1 MGWSV
6 APGAEAGGRVLS
18 AHRFVPLRVKR
29 VIEETFDSRS
39 FVFDVPASLSDEF
52 SYRPGQF
59 CTFRVHIDGRPLLR
73 SYSMSSAPETDPDLT
88 VTVKRVP
95 GGAVSNWLVDRVE
108 AGDKLEVTRPAGVF
122 CLSQSTAP
130 VVAFCGG
137 SGVTPILSLA
147 KSALASTA
155 RRVTILYANRDR
167 RSVIFGTDLE
177 VLSERHGPRLEVLW
191 HFDSDSGLIDPAS
204 VAALAEREPEADFY
218 ICGPTP
224 FMDMVESRLLV
235 SAIRNGRIFIERFGA
250 PPAPPPEPSAAD
262 HAGPSSITVIMD
274 RRRRDIPYQP
284 GSTVLETARRGA
296 LSPPFSC
303 ESGECATCMAVVR
316 AGSVRMRVNNAL
328 TDEEVEEGWILT
340 CQALPTSPDLVVEYE
355 PL

>member
-6 APGAEAGGRVLS
+6 TPGTEAEHRVLS
-18 AHRFVPLRVKR
+18 AHGFVSLRVKR
-29 VIEETFDSRS
+29 IVEETFDSRS
-39 FVFDVPASLSDEF
+39 FVLDVPASLSNDF
-52 SYRPGQF
+52 RYRPGQF
-59 CTFRVHIDGRPLLR
+59 CTLRVCIDGQQLLR
-73 SYSMSSAPETDPDLT
+73 SYSMSSAPEADADLT

-108 AGDKLEVTRPAGVF
+108 AGDELELTRPAGVF
-122 CLSQSTAP
+122 CLSQSPAP
-130 VVAFCGG
+130 VVALCGG
-137 SGVTPILSLA
+137 SGVTPVMSLA

-167 RSVIFGTDLE
+167 RSVIFGSDLE
-177 VLSERHGPRLEVLW
+177 ALTAIHGPRFEVLW
-191 HFDSDSGLIDPAS
+191 HFDAESGLVDPAT
-204 VAALAEREPEADFY
+204 VAALARREPEADFY

-224 FMDMVESRLLV
+224 FMDMVEPMLLV
-235 SAIRNGRIFIERFGA
+235 SGIPAGRIFIERFET
-250 PPAPPPEPSAAD
+250 PPAPAAEPTASGDDA
-262 HAGPSSITVIMD
+262 PSSITVIMN
-274 RRRRDIPYQP
+274 RRRRDIPYQS
-284 GSTVLETARRGA
+284 GSTVLEAARRGG

-316 AGSVRMRVNNAL
+316 DGSVRMRVNNAL
-328 TDEEVEEGWILT
+328 TDEEVEDGWILT